1 MKTFPGNEA
10 IQVFATH
17 NRKLKTKQNKTEY
30 GSDLVVLNSTTGLY

>member
-17 NRKLKTKQNKTEY
+17 NRKLKKKKTEY

>member
-17 NRKLKTKQNKTEY
+17 NRKLKKKKKTEY